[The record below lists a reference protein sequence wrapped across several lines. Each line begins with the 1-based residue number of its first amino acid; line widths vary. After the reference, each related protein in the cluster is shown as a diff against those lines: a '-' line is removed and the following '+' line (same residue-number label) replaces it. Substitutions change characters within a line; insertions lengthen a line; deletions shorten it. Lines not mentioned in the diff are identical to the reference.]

1 MHALARY
8 LFLKSGP
15 ENEGCGAGMAVNRD
29 LCRPKQG
36 LSAVLLTEFLL
47 DKKGGKIC
55 TYPEEILDNYPK
67 TAKFDGFIS

>member
-15 ENEGCGAGMAVNRD
+15 ENEGRGAGMAVNRD
-29 LCRPKQG
+29 LWWPKQG
-36 LSAVLLTEFLL
+36 ALVVLLTEFLL

-55 TYPEEILDNYPK
+55 TYPDDILDNFPK